1 MSNPFVT
8 NDPLVRSYKF
18 LVPGVKP
25 RVEFKGGILDPD
37 DYGPDAETVR
47 TFLMERT
54 HYPIHGSHYHL
65 KHGTTPVREEDSG
78 PVPHLGPTSTRNL
91 RGMRR

>member
-47 TFLMERT
+47 MVPWASDPTAQI
-54 HYPIHGSHYHL
+54 IHDCFTRDGA
-65 KHGTTPVREEDSG
+65 
-78 PVPHLGPTSTRNL
+78 PHELAPRSVL
-91 RGMRR
+91 RRVIG